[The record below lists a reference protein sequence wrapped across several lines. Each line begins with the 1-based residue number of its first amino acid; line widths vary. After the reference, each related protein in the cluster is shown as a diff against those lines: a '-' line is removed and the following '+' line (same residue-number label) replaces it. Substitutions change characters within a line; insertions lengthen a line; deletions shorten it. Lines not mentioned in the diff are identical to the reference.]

1 MLGVL
6 PKSQG
11 IAKKN
16 MELHKKK
23 GKSTGII
30 IKSSNHAKC
39 YSRNIKR
46 IGWIWGKMI
55 TFAAE
60 ILNKLITRLL

>member
-11 IAKKN
+11 IAEKTWN
-16 MELHKKK
+16 CIKK

-60 ILNKLITRLL
+60 ILNKLITRLI

>member
-6 PKSQG
+6 SKSQG
-11 IAKKN
+11 IAKKTWN
-16 MELHKKK
+16 CIKKK

-46 IGWIWGKMI
+46 IGWIWAKI
-55 TFAAE
+55 TTFAAE